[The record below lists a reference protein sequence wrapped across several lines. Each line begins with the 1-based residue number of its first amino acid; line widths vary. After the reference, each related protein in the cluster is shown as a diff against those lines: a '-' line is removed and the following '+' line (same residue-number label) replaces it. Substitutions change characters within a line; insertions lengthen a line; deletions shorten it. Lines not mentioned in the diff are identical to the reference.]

1 MSDILKI
8 YEAYHQVYAP
18 QEVDLDEL
26 YKGKHGQSER
36 EYQDDRSD
44 AGKRISGDSETGPNY
59 YTKGR
64 SRGATPDAP
73 TKPGARPKNTPKVK
87 RDELDY
93 ARYRH
98 NSTSGKSWNKVG
110 GERGLPEEI
119 DIFDIVLEYLCVE
132 GFAETLE
139 EAEWMMANELDAE
152 DIAAILEGKKEPDL
166 AKMKKQEERHR
177 TAAVKQRGGSRGSS
191 KNRAMKMGSIRGALE
206 RGEDPRA
213 DGYGGKRAERG
224 NPPEDHRA
232 AFSKNPLN
240 NPPRPVK
247 KPGV

>member
-26 YKGKHGQSER
+26 YKGKHGQSEKQ
-36 EYQDDRSD
+36 YQDDRSD

-87 RDELDY
+87 KDELDY

-110 GERGLPEEI
+110 GEKGLPEEI

-139 EAEWMMANELDAE
+139 EAEWMMANELSSEEIDAIVE
-152 DIAAILEGKKEPDL
+152 AQLK
-166 AKMKKQEERHR
+166 
-177 TAAVKQRGGSRGSS
+177 
-191 KNRAMKMGSIRGALE
+191 
-206 RGEDPRA
+206 
-213 DGYGGKRAERG
+213 YGGENSPFKSREDFLASVRAYDERQKKKTPQQRKSEVDAYAKRQR
-224 NPPEDHRA
+224 ED
-232 AFSKNPLN
+232 K
-240 NPPRPVK
+240 
-247 KPGV
+247 